1 MHTIVT
7 LDEALKRL
15 GETRDVWCGA
25 QFLRK
30 LTESLLF
37 TLLVLCL
44 QAITLHVEA
53 LKRLE
58 KKSDVKL
65 SSVEVCEVKNNI
77 GVCYRFVCVCVCVCV
92 CVYV

>member
-1 MHTIVT
+1 MC
-7 LDEALKRL
+7 A
-15 GETRDVWCGA
+15 A
-25 QFLRK
+25 QFLRYRK
-30 LTESLLF
+30 F
-37 TLLVLCL
+37 TLPLLILCL

-77 GVCYRFVCVCVCVCV
+77 GVCYRCVCVCVCV
-92 CVYV
+92 CV